1 MKSKRRLYKKGGAP
15 LWSLFGRTTAREKP
29 SEYTGAKPVWNGR
42 KYVFPGETTEM
53 DTQTRLETAQKDAN
67 KYEEELAS
75 LPPYLPQ
82 NLDLEPEIPQ
92 KPLSKY
98 NERKLFSPDPLIGDV
113 RYRQPT
119 IFPSVKP
126 RPRKPSSPIGNVLAA
141 PTRALSRYVEGG
153 RRTRRKRRVKS
164 RRNYLKN
171 I

>member
-42 KYVFPGETTEM
+42 KYVFPGETPEM

-82 NLDLEPEIPQ
+82 NLVLEPEMPQ
-92 KPLSKY
+92 KPLSESK
-98 NERKLFSPDPLIGDV
+98 NGNFSAHIPL
-113 RYRQPT
+113 
-119 IFPSVKP
+119 
-126 RPRKPSSPIGNVLAA
+126 
-141 PTRALSRYVEGG
+141 
-153 RRTRRKRRVKS
+153 
-164 RRNYLKN
+164 
-171 I
+171 